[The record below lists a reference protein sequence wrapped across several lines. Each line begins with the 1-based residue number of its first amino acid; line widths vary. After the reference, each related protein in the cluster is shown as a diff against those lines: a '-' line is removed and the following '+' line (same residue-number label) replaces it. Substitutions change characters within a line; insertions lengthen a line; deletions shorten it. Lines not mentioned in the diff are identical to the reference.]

1 MFQSHFHRA
10 SYARALVTSKA
21 TSQPQRVAARWLRSV
36 IFTLVGLFA
45 SPAINASSSAV
56 TPMSEADWIVAV
68 ARFVE
73 WPNTELRDLIV
84 CSPPSGASL
93 MLDKKI
99 VRGLRVVEKRVKKLA
114 DAKSCH
120 VLALFSERSPGRWI
134 ESTRGLP
141 ILTIGYSRE
150 FCIYGGV
157 VCIVTGDD
165 GTASRHRINLETLAR
180 AGLYARNELLTP
192 NTAGVRAGTGK

>member
-1 MFQSHFHRA
+1 MTPTAPSPSTRA
-10 SYARALVTSKA
+10 
-21 TSQPQRVAARWLRSV
+21 AARRSRLAIV
-36 IFTLVGLFA
+36 TLLGLVA
-45 SPAINASSSAV
+45 SVAINAQPRAV
-56 TPMSEADWIVAV
+56 SPMSEADWIIAV

-73 WPNTELRDLIV
+73 WPNTERRDLIV
-84 CSPPSGASL
+84 CSPPAGSAL
-93 MLDKKI
+93 MLDNKF

-150 FCIYGGV
+150 FCIYGGI
-157 VCIVTGDD
+157 VCIVSADD

-192 NTAGVRAGTGK
+192 NTAAERGGPGK